1 MRPGSAEAALALSK
15 LPGTLEQQKGRQIYV
30 YFGGIIG
37 TQRKLSLVGMIFFF
51 NHLFLIQTPKMSSY
65 EPNM

>member
-15 LPGTLEQQKGRQIYV
+15 LPGTLEQQKGRKIYI
-30 YFGGIIG
+30 YFGGIIE

-51 NHLFLIQTPKMSSY
+51 NHLFLIQTPKMSS
-65 EPNM
+65 